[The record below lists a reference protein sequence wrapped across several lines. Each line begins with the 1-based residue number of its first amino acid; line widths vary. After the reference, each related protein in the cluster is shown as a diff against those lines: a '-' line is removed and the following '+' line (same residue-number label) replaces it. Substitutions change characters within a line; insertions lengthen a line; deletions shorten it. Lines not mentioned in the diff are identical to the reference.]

1 MKIASCHPSSTTIIV
16 YSRTIAKT
24 VISVEDLDF
33 IIHLLDNSHKL
44 GLGQDTLEQC
54 LEIVKI
60 VSLFFSIFT
69 MDAQLIKY
77 IRVIRRVMLSM
88 NSTATSRT
96 DH

>member
-60 VSLFFSIFT
+60 VLPIFFSFNFC
-69 MDAQLIKY
+69 DAGD
-77 IRVIRRVMLSM
+77 
-88 NSTATSRT
+88 AC
-96 DH
+96 

>member
-60 VSLFFSIFT
+60 VSLFFFNFYDGCSINKIHT
-69 MDAQLIKY
+69 C
-77 IRVIRRVMLSM
+77 
-88 NSTATSRT
+88 N
-96 DH
+96 